1 MKIGITMGLVTL
13 AYSGGVNVQCRMW
26 HDGLQ
31 SLGHDVYLL
40 NEWDKF
46 DFRSFDYII
55 IVGFGRSFID
65 YVRILSNYENIKLIC
80 APIIDPNETSLMK
93 FKIKSHFYG
102 SVRRGL
108 SQPLHDLYV
117 CRNNFAFFLAR
128 SEFEKHYIVEGLGVS
143 ESKVK
148 IAPLPMRFTETPT
161 FDLGEKEDVCL
172 HVSRLACAT
181 KNVSRL
187 IKAAKKYSFHLK
199 LAGTLKGSDERNWLD
214 KQIQGCSNIE
224 YIGWLDEKDLINE
237 YRKAKVFAL
246 PSTNEGVGMVAL
258 EAAAYGCEICLTG
271 IGGPKEYYNG
281 RAVLVNPYDVD
292 DIGKGIIEAMNNKR
306 AQPELSNYLLKHY
319 SMEGC
324 MKQLER
330 FLIDELTENTI
341 ENK

>member
-26 HDGLQ
+26 YDGLK
-31 SLGHDVYLL
+31 SLGHEVYLL

-65 YVRILSNYENIKLIC
+65 YVRILSSYDNIKLIS
-80 APIIDPNETSLMK
+80 APIIDPNDTSLMK
-93 FKIKSHFYG
+93 FKIKSHYYG

-117 CRNNFAFFLAR
+117 SRNSFALFLAR

-143 ESKVK
+143 DSKVK

-161 FDLGEKEDVCL
+161 FNLNEKEDVCL
-172 HVSRLACAT
+172 HVSRLACST

-187 IKAAKKYSFHLK
+187 IEAAKKYNFHLK

-214 KQIQGCSNIE
+214 KQIQGSPNIE

-258 EAAAYGCEICLTG
+258 EAAAYGCEICITG
-271 IGGPKEYYNG
+271 VGGPKEYYNG
-281 RAVLVNPYDVD
+281 QAVLVDPYSIDS
-292 DIGKGIIEAMNNKR
+292 IGQGVMEAMTSKK
-306 AQPELSNYLLKHY
+306 AQPILSNYVVENY
-319 SMEGC
+319 SMDSC
-324 MKQLER
+324 MKKLE
-330 FLIDELTENTI
+330 LYLKDGL
-341 ENK
+341 NK